1 MATNEDNKNNHQE
14 LKKPQ
19 AIMDE
24 FDQTNQIDI
33 NNDNNKNNNNNN
45 ESFNDS
51 NQTEINLDLIKNAQ
65 LSGRS
70 FITNPSKF
78 NQMEK
83 TDNKINN
90 LIQDMRKPQPK

>member
-14 LKKPQ
+14 LKKP
-19 AIMDE
+19 IMDE
-24 FDQTNQIDI
+24 FHQTNQMDI
-33 NNDNNKNNNNNN
+33 NNDNNNNN
-45 ESFNDS
+45 ESFNNN

>member
-1 MATNEDNKNNHQE
+1 MATNEDNHHQE

-24 FDQTNQIDI
+24 FHQTNQMEI
-33 NNDNNKNNNNNN
+33 NNNNNNN
-45 ESFNDS
+45 ESLNNN

-70 FITNPSKF
+70 FITNPSKS

-83 TDNKINN
+83 TDNKISN